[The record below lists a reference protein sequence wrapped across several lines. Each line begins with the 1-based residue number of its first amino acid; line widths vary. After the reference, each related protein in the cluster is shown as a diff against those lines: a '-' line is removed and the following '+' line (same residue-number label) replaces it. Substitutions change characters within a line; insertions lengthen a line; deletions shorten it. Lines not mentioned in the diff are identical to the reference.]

1 MVWVRE
7 TSHTDS
13 AAGYDLSGWHTR
25 FVELYPES
33 DAQLVGSALS
43 CVQSSSHRAGV
54 DCNDWA
60 QDANFVA
67 DCLDIGLILIEL
79 KVDVQAL
86 CAGLLYRAVREQR
99 LSVESVRRQ
108 FGPSVEGLVVG
119 VLKMADVADVQHFKS
134 TAVLGQAQSAND
146 NLRQML
152 VAMVDDVRVAL
163 IKLAERTCAIR
174 MVKNDEQRRERLAA
188 EVSGLYVPLAH
199 RLGIGQLKWELE
211 DLAFRYTQGSVYKRI
226 AKLLDGKRVERDR
239 YIRRV
244 SQTVDAALR
253 EASVISEINGRAKHI
268 FSIWK
273 KMQRKGIGFS
283 QVHDIRAIRI
293 LVPTVK
299 DCYTTLGVIHGLWRT
314 IPNEF
319 DDYIANPKPNG
330 YRSLHTAVIGPEGK
344 VLEVQVRTPEMHDEA
359 ELGVCAH
366 WRYKHSD
373 RTASGSV
380 YDEKIEWLRQALH
393 WHDETGGASSISE
406 SLRFDADYDRV
417 FVFTPKGDIVNL
429 MQGATPIDFAYH
441 VHTQIGHRC
450 KGARV
455 NGSLVPLNHALNTGD
470 RVHIITSDAPVP
482 KREWLNSESKWV
494 VTSRARA
501 QILQWFKSQRR
512 EDNLAAGRALLEK
525 AFKRLAMNA
534 LDYKRIARK
543 VQCPTVE
550 DMYVAVGSGELAAQG
565 VLAVAESLMTPNS
578 SATVPL
584 VLPPKS
590 EGTLH
595 SWGGTRGRIH
605 RAGCCTP
612 VQGDRVAGFV
622 TRSRGVSVHRVDCSR
637 WIKLVDIAP
646 DRVVEVLWEQGEIAG
661 LEVVIDIRAYDR
673 KGLLRDV
680 TDTISRSGGNMLSV
694 NTQTD
699 RRTQLAYLHIELE
712 VASLAVLD
720 ASLGQ
725 LNRLPNVIS
734 AQRLSEAA
742 QNA

>member
-7 TSHTDS
+7 SS
-13 AAGYDLSGWHTR
+13 LISSINGQDLAVWQTR
-25 FVELYPES
+25 LTELYSES
-33 DAQLVGSALS
+33 GAGLVSEALS
-43 CVQSSSHRAGV
+43 CVQSASDRVGV

-60 QDANFVA
+60 QTSNLVA
-67 DCLDIGLILIEL
+67 DSLDIALILIEL

-86 CAGLLYRAVREQR
+86 CAGVLYRAVREQR

-108 FGPSVEGLVVG
+108 FGKSVEALVVG
-119 VLKMADVADVQHFKS
+119 VLKMADVADVQQFTT
-134 TAVLGQAQSAND
+134 TAVLGQPQSAND

-174 MVKNDEQRRERLAA
+174 VVKNDEERRERLAA
-188 EVSGLYVPLAH
+188 EVNGLYVPLAH

-211 DLAFRYTQGSVYKRI
+211 DLAFRYTQPSVYKRI

-244 SQTVDAALR
+244 SQTVDAALKDAR
-253 EASVISEINGRAKHI
+253 VSSAINGRAKHI

-283 QVHDIRAIRI
+283 QVHDVRAIRI

-344 VLEVQVRTPEMHDEA
+344 VLEVQVRTSEMHNEA

-366 WRYKHSD
+366 WRYKKSD
-373 RTASGSV
+373 RTSSGSV
-380 YDEKIEWLRQALH
+380 YEEKIEWLRQALR
-393 WHDETGGASSISE
+393 WHDESGEASTIAE
-406 SLRFDADYDRV
+406 SLQFDADYDRV

-429 MQGATPIDFAYH
+429 TQGATPVDFAYH

-455 NGSLVPLNHALNTGD
+455 NGSLAPLNQVLNTGD
-470 RVHIITSDAPVP
+470 RVLIITADQPSP
-482 KREWLNSESKWV
+482 KREWLNSEAKWV
-494 VTSRARA
+494 VTSRAKA
-501 QILQWFKSQRR
+501 QVVQWFKAQKR

-543 VQCPTVE
+543 VQCATVE

-565 VLAVAESLMTPNS
+565 VVAVAQSLMMPDAHLKKS
-578 SATVPL
+578 SAVASPGQL
-584 VLPPKS
+584 Q
-590 EGTLH
+590 
-595 SWGGTRGRIH
+595 SWAGTRGRIH
-605 RAGCCTP
+605 RAGCCQP
-612 VQGDRVAGFV
+612 EEGDRVAGFV
-622 TRSRGVSVHRVDCSR
+622 TRARGVSVHRLDCSR
-637 WIKLVDIAP
+637 WLKLVDMAP
-646 DRVVEVLWEQGEIAG
+646 DRVVEVRWDEGQIAA
-661 LEVVIDIRAYDR
+661 LEVIIEIRAYDR

-680 TDTISRSGGNMLSV
+680 TETLSQAGANMISV

-699 RRTQLAYLHIELE
+699 RRTQLAYQRIELE
-712 VASLAVLD
+712 VSGLAVLD
-720 ASLGQ
+720 SALAQ
-725 LNRLPNVIS
+725 LNQLPNVIS
-734 AQRLSEAA
+734 AERVNEVS
-742 QNA
+742 

>member
-7 TSHTDS
+7 SPQIDS
-13 AAGYDLSGWHTR
+13 AEGYDLAAWQVRLTDFYSD
-25 FVELYPES
+25 S
-33 DAQLVGSALS
+33 DAERVSEALS
-43 CVQSSSHRAGV
+43 CVQSASHRVGV

-60 QDANFVA
+60 QTSNLVVES
-67 DCLDIGLILIEL
+67 LDIALILIEL
-79 KVDVQAL
+79 KVDVHAL

-99 LSVESVRRQ
+99 LSVESVRRE
-108 FGPSVEGLVVG
+108 FGQSVEALVVG
-119 VLKMADVADVQHFKS
+119 VLKMADVADVQSF
-134 TAVLGQAQSAND
+134 TATSVLGQPQSAND

-174 MVKNDEQRRERLAA
+174 VVKNDEQRRERLAA

-211 DLAFRYTQGSVYKRI
+211 DLAFRYTQPSVYKRI

-244 SQTVDAALR
+244 SQTVDASLK
-253 EASVISEINGRAKHI
+253 EANVYSEINGRAKHI

-283 QVHDIRAIRI
+283 QVHDVRAIRI
-293 LVPTVK
+293 LVPSVK

-319 DDYIANPKPNG
+319 DDYVANPKPNG

-344 VLEVQVRTPEMHDEA
+344 VLEVQVRTNEMHDEA

-366 WRYKHSD
+366 WRYKQSD
-373 RTASGSV
+373 RASSGSV
-380 YDEKIEWLRQALH
+380 YEEKIEWLRQALR
-393 WHDETGGASSISE
+393 WHDEAGASGSIAE
-406 SLRFDADYDRV
+406 SLQFDADYDRV

-429 MQGATPIDFAYH
+429 MQGATPLDFAYH

-455 NGSLVPLNHALNTGD
+455 NGSLVALNQALNTGD
-470 RVHIITSDAPVP
+470 RVHIITADEPSP
-482 KREWLNSESKWV
+482 KREWLNPEAKWV
-494 VTSRARA
+494 ITSRAKA
-501 QILQWFKSQRR
+501 QIIQWFKAQKR

-525 AFKRLAMNA
+525 AFRRLAMNA

-543 VQCPTVE
+543 VQCSTVD

-565 VLAVAESLMTPNS
+565 VLAVAESLMMPDTQ
-578 SATVPL
+578 ARRDQTVVNVAQL
-584 VLPPKS
+584 Q
-590 EGTLH
+590 
-595 SWGGTRGRIH
+595 SWAGTRGRIH
-605 RAGCCTP
+605 RAGCCQP
-612 VQGDRVAGFV
+612 EEGDRVAGFV
-622 TRSRGVSVHRVDCSR
+622 TRARGVSAHRLDCSR
-637 WIKLVDIAP
+637 WLKLVDMAP
-646 DRVVEVLWEQGEIAG
+646 DRVVEVRWEQGQITA
-661 LEVVIDIRAYDR
+661 LEVVIEIRAYDR

-680 TDTISRSGGNMLSV
+680 TETLSQAGANMISV

-699 RRTQLAYLHIELE
+699 RRTQLAYLRIELQ
-712 VASLAVLD
+712 VSGLAVLD
-720 ASLGQ
+720 STLAQ
-725 LNRLPNVIS
+725 LNQLPNVIS
-734 AQRLSEAA
+734 AERVNEVS
-742 QNA
+742 

>member
-7 TSHTDS
+7 SSQVDS
-13 AAGYDLSGWHTR
+13 AQGHDMATWQAR
-25 FVELYPES
+25 FSELYSAS
-33 DAQLVGSALS
+33 DADVVASALT
-43 CVQSSSHRAGV
+43 CLQGASHRVGV

-60 QDANFVA
+60 LSGNFIA
-67 DCLDIGLILIEL
+67 DSLDIGVVLLEL
-79 KVDVQAL
+79 KVDVHAL

-99 LSVESVRRQ
+99 VSVEAVRRQ
-108 FGPSVEGLVVG
+108 FGAAVEGLVVG
-119 VLKMADVADVQHFKS
+119 VLKMADVADVQQFKT

-163 IKLAERTCAIR
+163 IKLAERTVAIR
-174 MVKNDEQRRERLAA
+174 VVKNDEERRQRLAA
-188 EVSGLYVPLAH
+188 EVNGLYVPLAH

-211 DLAFRYTQGSVYKRI
+211 DLAFRYTQAAVYKRI

-244 SQTVDAALR
+244 SQTVYTALH
-253 EASVISEINGRAKHI
+253 EAKVASEISGRAKHI

-293 LVPTVK
+293 LVPSVK

-344 VLEVQVRTPEMHDEA
+344 VLEVQVRTQEMHDEA

-366 WRYKHSD
+366 WRYKQSD
-373 RTASGSV
+373 RNSSGSA
-380 YDEKIEWLRQALH
+380 YEEKIEWLRQALR
-393 WHDETGGASSISE
+393 WHDETGDVNGIAE
-406 SLRFDADYDRV
+406 SLVFDTGYDRV

-455 NGSLVPLNHALNTGD
+455 NGSLVPLNHPLRTGD
-470 RVHIITSDAPVP
+470 RVHILTGEDAAP
-482 KREWLNSESKWV
+482 KREWLNSDGKWV
-494 VTSRARA
+494 VTSRAKT
-501 QILQWFKSQRR
+501 QVLQWFKSQRR

-525 AFKRLAMNA
+525 AFKRLAMTA

-550 DMYVAVGSGELAAQG
+550 DMYVAVGSGELSAQG
-565 VLAVAESLMTPNS
+565 VVAVAQNLMTPASDS
-578 SATVPL
+578 SKQGAEA
-584 VLPPKS
+584 KS
-590 EGTLH
+590 SLR
-595 SWGGTRGRIH
+595 SWTGSRGRIH
-605 RAGCCTP
+605 RAGCCRP
-612 VQGDRVAGFV
+612 EEGDSVAGFV
-622 TRSRGVSVHRVDCSR
+622 TRSRGVSVHRVDCNR
-637 WIKLVDIAP
+637 WLRLIDIAP
-646 DRVVEVLWEQGEIAG
+646 DRVVEVRWEEGEIKG
-661 LEVVIDIRAYDR
+661 LEVIIEIRAYDR

-680 TDTISRSGGNMLSV
+680 TEMLSQAGANMLSV

-699 RRTQLAYLHIELE
+699 RRTQLAYLRLELE
-712 VASLAVLD
+712 LASLVVLD
-720 ASLGQ
+720 SVLQQ
-725 LNRLPNVIS
+725 LNHLPNVIS
-734 AQRLSEAA
+734 AQRLSEGVA
-742 QNA
+742 NA